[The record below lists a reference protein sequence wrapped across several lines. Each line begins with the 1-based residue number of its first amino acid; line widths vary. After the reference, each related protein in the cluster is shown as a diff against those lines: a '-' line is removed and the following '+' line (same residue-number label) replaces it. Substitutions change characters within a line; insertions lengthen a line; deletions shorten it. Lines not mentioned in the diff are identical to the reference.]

1 MLDEPFSSFTLFFR
15 CRWKAKIE
23 THKKEQRVH
32 LIIYSSQEKLR
43 AVNPNVHFGKQ
54 CFTNEENK
62 QIKV

>member
-1 MLDEPFSSFTLFFR
+1 MLDEPFFSFTPFF
-15 CRWKAKIE
+15 RWKAKTE

-32 LIIYSSQEKLR
+32 LIVYSSQEKLR